1 MKVQRSL
8 DHILDRIRARNNL
21 TKILSTNN
29 SRATHINKTKLTIL
43 HQITI
48 LMIMLTNDTFEALLD
63 REQQDEARNVRID
76 VVIVKK
82 DTMTIFALMRILY
95 LARI

>member
-1 MKVQRSL
+1 MKVQRPL
-8 DHILDRIRARNNL
+8 DHILSRIRARNNP

-29 SRATHINKTKLTIL
+29 PRATRISKMKPTIR

-48 LMIMLTNDTFEALLD
+48 STIMLTDDTFEALLD
-63 REQQDEARNVRID
+63 REQQDEARNVEID
-76 VVIVKK
+76 ANVVEE
-82 DTMTIFALMRILY
+82 DTMMIFTLMRILY